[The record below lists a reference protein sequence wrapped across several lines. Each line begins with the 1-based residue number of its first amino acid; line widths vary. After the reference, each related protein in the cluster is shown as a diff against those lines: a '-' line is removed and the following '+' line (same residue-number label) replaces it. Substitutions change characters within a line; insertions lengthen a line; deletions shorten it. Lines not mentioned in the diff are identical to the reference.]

1 MKEIIAVEDNKIVV
15 IRQSPCTG
23 STDDSGGDIF

>member
-23 STDDSGGDIF
+23 STELGGDIF